1 MSSHHPKHTHARV
14 LRDSSQS
21 RRRTQ
26 KTKRR
31 RRELCCFCDE
41 TADSIQWSLFFVVY
55 SEREREEEREMRTAT
70 PSGATT
76 TGRVFQHHQRRFSRP
91 RWSRGDGTR
100 QQQQQQQRGGARAM
114 AAGKPGM
121 DGTPYVAKN
130 TFVIPSDEAGVK
142 AADIVSRFLSEMDG
156 RERKMKTMPDY
167 TSSSLREVGTN
178 TYEFTQEWKTKVGYE
193 SWMNTPERRRSHF
206 PVGVYQYLPKDKWS
220 VPENFAPVI
229 KQKDPPKPKK
239 K

>member
-1 MSSHHPKHTHARV
+1 
-14 LRDSSQS
+14 
-21 RRRTQ
+21 
-26 KTKRR
+26 
-31 RRELCCFCDE
+31 
-41 TADSIQWSLFFVVY
+41 
-55 SEREREEEREMRTAT
+55 MRTA
-70 PSGATT
+70 SGATT
-76 TGRVFQHHQRRFSRP
+76 TGRVFQHHHQRRHP
-91 RWSRGDGTR
+91 RYRGDGK
-100 QQQQQQQRGGARAM
+100 QRGTSLLLTRAM
-114 AAGKPGM
+114 AGKPGT

-130 TFVIPSDEAGVK
+130 TFVIPSDEAGAK
-142 AADIVSRFLSEMDG
+142 AADIVRRFLSEMDG

>member
-1 MSSHHPKHTHARV
+1 
-14 LRDSSQS
+14 
-21 RRRTQ
+21 
-26 KTKRR
+26 
-31 RRELCCFCDE
+31 
-41 TADSIQWSLFFVVY
+41 
-55 SEREREEEREMRTAT
+55 MRTAL
-70 PSGATT
+70 SDATT
-76 TGRVFQHHQRRFSRP
+76 TGRVFQHHHHHHHHQRRCHP
-91 RWSRGDGTR
+91 RYRGDGK
-100 QQQQQQQRGGARAM
+100 QQQRGTSLLLTTTTTMTRAM
-114 AAGKPGM
+114 KPGKPGT
-121 DGTPYVAKN
+121 DGTLYVAKN

-142 AADIVSRFLSEMDG
+142 AADIVRQFLSEMDG

>member
-1 MSSHHPKHTHARV
+1 
-14 LRDSSQS
+14 
-21 RRRTQ
+21 
-26 KTKRR
+26 
-31 RRELCCFCDE
+31 
-41 TADSIQWSLFFVVY
+41 
-55 SEREREEEREMRTAT
+55 MRTAT

-76 TGRVFQHHQRRFSRP
+76 TGRVFQHHHHHQRRCHHP
-91 RWSRGDGTR
+91 RYRGDGK
-100 QQQQQQQRGGARAM
+100 QQRGTSLLLTTTTTTTTTTRAM
-114 AAGKPGM
+114 AGKPGT

>member
-1 MSSHHPKHTHARV
+1 
-14 LRDSSQS
+14 
-21 RRRTQ
+21 
-26 KTKRR
+26 
-31 RRELCCFCDE
+31 
-41 TADSIQWSLFFVVY
+41 
-55 SEREREEEREMRTAT
+55 MRTAT

-76 TGRVFQHHQRRFSRP
+76 TGRVFQHHHHHQRRFSRP
-91 RWSRGDGTR
+91 RWSRGDGTT
-100 QQQQQQQRGGARAM
+100 QQQQRGGARAM

>member
-1 MSSHHPKHTHARV
+1 
-14 LRDSSQS
+14 
-21 RRRTQ
+21 
-26 KTKRR
+26 
-31 RRELCCFCDE
+31 
-41 TADSIQWSLFFVVY
+41 
-55 SEREREEEREMRTAT
+55 MRTA
-70 PSGATT
+70 SSDATT
-76 TGRVFQHHQRRFSRP
+76 TGRVFQQHQRRP
-91 RWSRGDGTR
+91 RYRGDAKRAEKTTSLLT
-100 QQQQQQQRGGARAM
+100 RAM
-114 AAGKPGM
+114 AGKLGT

-130 TFVIPSDEAGVK
+130 TFVIPSDEAGAK
-142 AADIVSRFLSEMDG
+142 AADIVRRFLSEMDG